1 MGYQVVN
8 RVGSIYKWINVMADI
23 SIRKK
28 NEVHLIVDSD
38 PSIAQELNDHFSF
51 DVPGAK
57 FHPLYRSRMWDGK
70 MHLFSMFTKELYVG
84 LKEYLEKFAAERD
97 YVVDDSNF
105 KPARDDCTIEE
116 VKEFCESLKL
126 SSNNQPIQIRDYQ
139 IDAIYQAIINGRR
152 LLLSPTGSGKS
163 LIIYCLIRWHQKY
176 GRRQLVLVPTTGLVE
191 QMYSDFQDYSGIN
204 GWKTSE
210 NCRRIYGGHEK
221 LNDYNVIISTW
232 QSIYKMPKQFFAEF
246 QTIYGDEAHLFKA
259 KSLTSILNKC
269 VISPYRIGTTGTL
282 DGTKTHKL
290 VLEGLFGP
298 VYKVTTTK
306 KLINEKTLA
315 DLKIY
320 NLILEYSEEVRKLMR
335 GRPYQEE
342 MDFLVQYNPRN
353 KFIRNLALDQKGNT
367 LVLFQYV
374 EKHGKQLYDMI
385 SAKCQDRQ
393 VFFVYGG
400 TDTEQ
405 RELVRQLTE
414 KENSAI
420 IVASVGTFSTG
431 INIKNLHNIIFASP
445 SKSRIRNLQSIGRGL
460 RTSETKQAC
469 NLYDIGDDLSWKNKK
484 NYTLLHMIERIKIY
498 NDEHFDYKLIKV
510 PIQ

>member
-1 MGYQVVN
+1 M
-8 RVGSIYKWINVMADI
+8 SDI

-51 DVPGAK
+51 EVPGAK
-57 FHPLYRSRMWDGK
+57 FHPLYKSRTWDGK
-70 MHLFSMFTKELYVG
+70 VRLYSMFTKELYVG
-84 LKEYLEKFAAERD
+84 LLDYLKKFAEERE
-97 YVVDDSNF
+97 YVVDETNYNKSFDYV
-105 KPARDDCTIEE
+105 TLEE
-116 VKEFCESLKL
+116 VKDFCESLNI
-126 SSNNQPIQIRDYQ
+126 SSRGQSIQIREYQ
-139 IDAIYQAIINGRR
+139 LDAIYQAIVNGRR